1 MRVRVL
7 ALLVAFGAAVIVSPA
22 AAVDCASEAAALV
35 KDQANLPRLDI
46 VSSADRPPYCITLET
61 IIAFAGRVKAHVSH
75 CPASDYAQTVT
86 DWDKTRAH
94 YAKRFSQY
102 RCRRTL

>member
-1 MRVRVL
+1 MRVRVP
-7 ALLVAFGAAVIVSPA
+7 ALLVVLGAAFIAGA
-22 AAVDCASEAAALV
+22 AAAADCASEAAALV
-35 KDQANLPRLDI
+35 KDQANLPRLDT

-61 IIAFAGRVKAHVSH
+61 IIAFAGRVKAHVNH

-86 DWDKTRAH
+86 EWDKTRANC
-94 YAKRFSQY
+94 ARLFSQY